1 MNYRFRALE
10 LVDMGYNA
18 DDMLVACLQY
28 MSQDEVKDML
38 EMNEY
43 PLEEEYEYEPV

>member
-1 MNYRFRALE
+1 MNYRSRALE
-10 LVDMGYNA
+10 LVDQGFNA

-28 MSQDEVKDML
+28 MSQDEVKDMM

-43 PLEEEYEYEPV
+43 PLEIEDEYEPV